1 MIPRSFSYKVLII
14 LCLPMNFNQ
23 DRTVLAKAESGC
35 MHVISEDSGLPS
47 STDIAGL
54 LESDVVTMS
63 CEDDSQVLEAV
74 PYVPGQDRTA
84 EVLYFLCLKQTP
96 EKLTMRE

>member
-14 LCLPMNFNQ
+14 LCLSMYFNQ
-23 DRTVLAKAESGC
+23 DRTVLDKAESGC
-35 MHVISEDSGLPS
+35 MRVISDDSGLPS
-47 STDIAGL
+47 STDIAGS

-63 CEDDSQVLEAV
+63 REGDSPVLEAV

-84 EVLYFLCLKQTP
+84 EVLYFLCLKKTP
-96 EKLTMRE
+96 EKL

>member
-1 MIPRSFSYKVLII
+1 MIPFLII
-14 LCLPMNFNQ
+14 LCLSMYFNQ
-23 DRTVLAKAESGC
+23 DRTVLDKAESGC

-47 STDIAGL
+47 STDIAGS

-63 CEDDSQVLEAV
+63 HEEDSQVLEEV

-84 EVLYFLCLKQTP
+84 EVLHFVCLKKTP
-96 EKLTMRE
+96 EKL